1 MLLRQPR
8 YYSCP
13 LASFPHSLK
22 TPKMLRLQASR
33 RPLPSNPSGPL
44 SNRNKRGSK
53 TRNAARMF
61 VSVAIGGPNSV
72 TIRVTAPRAEATT
85 TVMIA
90 RWIEI

>member
-13 LASFPHSLK
+13 LVSFPHSLK
-22 TPKMLRLQASR
+22 TLLRLQARR
-33 RPLPSNPSGPL
+33 RPLPFNPSGPL